1 MSGDGVNDVL
11 AFKEADCS
19 IAMAAGSDV
28 AKNVANLV
36 LLDNNFS
43 AMPHIVNEGRRVIN
57 NITMSASMFLI
68 KTIFSILISIATIFL
83 GQAYPFEPI
92 QLSLI
97 STCGVGIPTFFL
109 TYEANFE
116 HVKGN
121 FLTTVL
127 EKSFPFA
134 LTIAIGAATITNI
147 GLYLGYDPLML
158 ATPCILFTGWNYL
171 LALLKIYRPLTLYRR
186 IVIYLTQ
193 LLYFALMLIGQPLI
207 ELTDIS
213 FNWLVVL
220 LALIVYSSLFI
231 DFSSYLFKQL
241 EKFYNKHKKSK

>member
-1 MSGDGVNDVL
+1 
-11 AFKEADCS
+11 
-19 IAMAAGSDV
+19 MAAGSDV

-158 ATPCILFTGWNYL
+158 ATICILFTGWNYL
-171 LALLKIYRPLTLYRR
+171 LCIIKNLSPIN
-186 IVIYLTQ
+186 I
-193 LLYFALMLIGQPLI
+193 
-207 ELTDIS
+207 IS
-213 FNWLVVL
+213 
-220 LALIVYSSLFI
+220 
-231 DFSSYLFKQL
+231 
-241 EKFYNKHKKSK
+241 